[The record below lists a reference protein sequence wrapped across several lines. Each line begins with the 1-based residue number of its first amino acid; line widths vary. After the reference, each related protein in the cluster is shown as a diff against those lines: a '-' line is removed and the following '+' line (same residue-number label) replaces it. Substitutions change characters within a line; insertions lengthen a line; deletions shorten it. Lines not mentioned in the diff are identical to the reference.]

1 MTRIRRRYRENSED
15 SNSGGSTLLFGWI
28 PPGALWTVL
37 ALGVVLLVWSYD
49 RSAQRSALDHVA
61 TGEVLEEKQ
70 DYKGALGEYEQAVE
84 NGRLN
89 KRSRA
94 SVALRMAR
102 LAEEQLGQPK
112 EAARLL
118 GRARDIYPRS
128 VQDPVLQEKLKRLGV
143 SHVRSENGSEAKP
156 NGRNGHGKAV
166 PPGQKSS
173 EGKAPNKALAPQP
186 AESAVRLAP
195 PPVQDLQGPVVATM
209 GDTELHAGEVERM
222 LGGLKIYKDMV
233 LSGEVKN
240 YETLVNQQ
248 LERALVYKAAVDA
261 GFAADPNLTAR
272 VYDYQRTLISE
283 RFLDKQKSQSAVI
296 PNEAVEKFYEA
307 NMERFGVPGRMELHL
322 LKTATALEGERAYNA
337 LVDGTSFE
345 DVVSSF
351 TETATMGRSEN
362 LMRGSVNDT
371 DNFLPGLGPQP
382 EVMATLKGM
391 KESEFT
397 SPTLIGDATYIIKI
411 ISKSQARTPS
421 LDEMRPKIEIVL
433 RRQAL
438 ANSPSTT
445 VDDLMASY
453 TVRLNRENIRKV
465 FEQEVARLSPSD
477 QATPD
482 ASDGATTNSAD
493 GATSGTPSPSAQS
506 IVSSTTVVDYG
517 QAVTSRVKQ

>member
-1 MTRIRRRYRENSED
+1 MTRIRRRKRVDSED
-15 SNSGGSTLLFGWI
+15 SNRGSSTLLFGWV

-70 DYKGALGEYEQAVE
+70 DYKGALGEYEQALE

-118 GRARDIYPRS
+118 ARARDIYPRS

-143 SHVRSENGSEAKP
+143 SHVGVETGTEAKP

-166 PPGQKSS
+166 PAKQKLPDEKATNRAVASLSS
-173 EGKAPNKALAPQP
+173 EN
-186 AESAVRLAP
+186 LAP
-195 PPVQDLQGPVVATM
+195 PPPQDLQGPVVASM
-209 GDTELHAGEVERM
+209 GDSQLHAGEVRRA
-222 LGGLKIYKDMV
+222 LGGLKTYRDLV
-233 LSGEVKN
+233 LSGEVQN

-248 LERALVYKAAVDA
+248 LERALVYKAALDA
-261 GFAADPNLTAR
+261 GIADDPDMAAR

-283 RFLDKQKSQSAVI
+283 RFLEKQKSQSAVI
-296 PNEAVEKFYEA
+296 TKEAEEKFYEA
-307 NMERFGVPGRMELHL
+307 NKDRFGVPGRMELHL
-322 LKTATALEGERAYNA
+322 LKTATALDAERAYQA
-337 LVDGTSFE
+337 LVDGASFE
-345 DVVSSF
+345 DVVSSY
-351 TETATMGRSEN
+351 TQNITLGDSEN
-362 LMRGSVNDT
+362 VLRGSVNDT

-382 EVMATLKGM
+382 EIMATLKGM
-391 KESEFT
+391 KAGEFT
-397 SPTLIGDATYIIKI
+397 SPTLIGDGTYIIQI
-411 ISKSQARTPS
+411 VAKSEAHMRS

-433 RRQAL
+433 RREAL
-438 ANSPSTT
+438 ANSPRNA

-465 FEQEVARLSPSD
+465 FEEELARLSQSD
-477 QATPD
+477 QATSAPAGEAPPTSED
-482 ASDGATTNSAD
+482 ATT
-493 GATSGTPSPSAQS
+493 TSVPSPSAQS

-517 QAVTSRVKQ
+517 EFVGSRAKP